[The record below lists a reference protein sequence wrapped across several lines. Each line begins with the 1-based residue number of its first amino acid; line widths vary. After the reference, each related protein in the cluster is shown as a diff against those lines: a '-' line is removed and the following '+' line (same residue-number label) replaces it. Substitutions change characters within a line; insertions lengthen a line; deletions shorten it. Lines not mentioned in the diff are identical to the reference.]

1 MQNSS
6 AKSAKKTLD
15 APLLTDKTTSLKQCF
30 TGLEFISTNVE
41 EPYMSKNYK
50 EFIELHG
57 IRKLVKICGKDFE
70 PWTLNCGSAAL
81 SGQNRVETYEI
92 CN

>member
-1 MQNSS
+1 MNKKNIKKIFIVKEQSENIVQNSS

-15 APLLTDKTTSLKQCF
+15 APLLTDKTTSLKHCF
-30 TGLEFISTNVE
+30 TSLEFISTSVE

-70 PWTLNCGSAAL
+70 P
-81 SGQNRVETYEI
+81 
-92 CN
+92 